1 MNFKELFE
9 SDLARYVSIE
19 RFGWTRSFLYYY
31 RRVSTCNSSLL
42 GKYYKFRYRRICEK
56 HGIEI
61 PRTTKIGRGLYIGH
75 PYNITINPKAV
86 LGDNINIHKGLIY
99 SGDVFYK
106 ENEDYKEMYEKYKCL
121 GVEMESFALFH
132 NANILSKKA
141 SCLLTVSNSFV
152 TNEETTSEEREK
164 SFNTMIKLAL
174 ESVIENK
181 WLKEF
186 SKIEGYVCY
195 Y

>member
-42 GKYYKFRYRRICEK
+42 GKYYRFRYRRICEK

-86 LGDNINIHKGLIY
+86 LGDNINIHKGATIGQQNRGERKGVPTIGNNVWIGINAIIVGKINIGNDVLIAPNSY
-99 SGDVFYK
+99 VNTDVPSHSIVVG
-106 ENEDYKEMYEKYKCL
+106 NPC
-121 GVEMESFALFH
+121 
-132 NANILSKKA
+132 
-141 SCLLTVSNSFV
+141 
-152 TNEETTSEEREK
+152 
-164 SFNTMIKLAL
+164 
-174 ESVIENK
+174 
-181 WLKEF
+181 
-186 SKIEGYVCY
+186 
-195 Y
+195 